1 MKAKERLRKQLLK
14 HLKGANYKPQD
25 KSELARA
32 LDIHPK
38 ERKLMRAVLGELEN
52 DGRITRSKK
61 GRYSTTQKAVA
72 AESGGEIVGTIR
84 FQEQGHAFVT
94 DETQGENSR
103 WILIPAKFTGTS
115 MDRDRVSVALDKA
128 PEEKPWLK
136 HIKDPERRR
145 RAAGSSMDRP
155 QGRVVKVLERRSSNV
170 VGIFRQRGKFN
181 YVQPDS
187 ATLPTSIELI
197 RGELPEPPPRDGEKV
212 VASIDTWESRE
223 VSPRGRVLRVLGPP
237 DAPGVDIL
245 SIIHKFNLPL
255 EFPDEVLAEV
265 DAVSET
271 VSRSDIEGR
280 EDWRG
285 RPVFTIDPK
294 DAKDFD
300 DAILVERLEDGGW
313 ELAVHIADV
322 SHYVEP
328 RTALDREAQERG
340 NSVYLVDRVIPM
352 LPEKLSNGLCSLKPD
367 VDRLTRAAIMRFDK
381 HGTQTDVRFISA
393 VIRSQK
399 RLTYEEAF
407 ALLKTSGDD
416 PIALL
421 VRTAWELASLLRK
434 RRFEN
439 GGLDLDFPEVK
450 VELDKNG
457 KPVDLVRVDYDE
469 SHQLIEEFM
478 LSANEAVA
486 KATKDR
492 LAPSV
497 YRIHEDPDPDKLNEL
512 RETVGTYGIRVGDLS
527 NRDEVQKLLAQADG
541 MHEEHAIKI
550 ALLRSLK
557 RAAYSEVPVGHYGLA
572 KVNYTHFTSPI
583 RRYADLIVHRVLG
596 RLMEPASDAKKFKTP
611 KLAKI
616 KEIAARLSV
625 TERTAAEAEKAT
637 RRLKE
642 LEFFASLA
650 EHKDGPRTF
659 RATVID
665 VRRMGVFVEL
675 SDYYI
680 GGLVRVANMP
690 DSEEGARF
698 DPGENAFFSR
708 SPKWR
713 IGVGDELEVAVSR
726 VDMEQQFLD
735 FKVIGSS
742 GQSRPQRKRSDRG
755 SRSDGGK
762 RTGGGKRSRGG
773 SRSDGGTQSP
783 RPQSKRGGAARKEAE
798 VAGPAQRKKSA
809 RKRSSGRKRSQ
820 RKRSEDR

>member
-1 MKAKERLRKQLLK
+1 MKAKERLRKKVLK
-14 HLKGANYKPQD
+14 HMKGANYKAQD

-32 LDIHPK
+32 LEVHSK
-38 ERKLMRAVLGELEN
+38 ERKLLRSVLTELEN
-52 DGRITRSKK
+52 DGRIKQLKK
-61 GRYSTTQKAVA
+61 GRFALSKKAVA
-72 AESGGEIVGTIR
+72 SESGGEIVGTIR

-94 DETQGENSR
+94 DESQGENSR
-103 WILIPAKFTGTS
+103 WILIPAKHTGTS
-115 MDRDRVSVALDKA
+115 MDRDRVSVALDNSPA
-128 PEEKPWLK
+128 EKPWLK
-136 HIKDPERRR
+136 HIKNPERRK
-145 RAAGSSMDRP
+145 RAAGSGSDRQ
-155 QGRVVKVLERRSSNV
+155 QGRVVKVLERRNSTV
-170 VGIFRQRGKFN
+170 VGTFRQRKKFS
-181 YVQPDS
+181 YVQPDG
-187 ATLPTSIELI
+187 ATLPPSIELE
-197 RGELPEPPPRDGEKV
+197 RGELPEPPPSDGDKV
-212 VASIDTWESRE
+212 VASVDSWESRDA
-223 VSPRGRVLRVLGPP
+223 SPRGRVLRVLGPP
-237 DAPGVDIL
+237 DSPGVDIL
-245 SIIHKFNLPL
+245 SIIHKHQLPL
-255 EFPDEVLAEV
+255 EFPDKVLAEV
-265 DAVSET
+265 EGVSDR
-271 VSRSDIEGR
+271 VSKDDIKGR
-280 EDWRG
+280 EDWRD

-300 DAILVERLEDGGW
+300 DAILVERLEGGGW

-328 RTALDREAQERG
+328 RSALDREAQARG

-367 VDRLTRAAIMRFDK
+367 VDRLTRAVILRFDER
-381 HGTQTDVRFISA
+381 GSQTDVRFISA

-407 ALLKTSGDD
+407 ALLKTTGKD
-416 PIALL
+416 PVAGR

-450 VELDKNG
+450 VELDERG
-457 KPVDLVRVDYDE
+457 RPVDLVRVDYDE

-478 LSANEAVA
+478 LIANEAVA
-486 KATKDR
+486 KSIKER

-497 YRIHEDPDPDKLNEL
+497 YRIHEDPDPEKLNEL
-512 RETVGTYGIRVGDLS
+512 RETVATYGISVGDLS

-596 RLMEPASDAKKFKTP
+596 RLMEPASDAGKFKTP

-625 TERTAAEAEKAT
+625 TERTAAEAEKET

-650 EHKDGPRTF
+650 ARKGMPRTF

-680 GGLVRVANMP
+680 GGLVRTSKMP
-690 DSEEGARF
+690 ESDEGARF

-713 IGVGDELEVAVSR
+713 IGVGDELEVVVAR
-726 VDMEQQFLD
+726 VDIEQKFLD
-735 FKVIGSS
+735 FEVVGLA
-742 GQSRPQRKRSDRG
+742 GQPRRPRKQRAGGKPSPKPRSKRS
-755 SRSDGGK
+755 
-762 RTGGGKRSRGG
+762 
-773 SRSDGGTQSP
+773 
-783 RPQSKRGGAARKEAE
+783 GGARKKTYSAKSGAGKKTARK
-798 VAGPAQRKKSA
+798 Q
-809 RKRSSGRKRSQ
+809 SSGRKRSQ
-820 RKRSEDR
+820 RKRTGRR

>member
-1 MKAKERLRKQLLK
+1 MVKV
-14 HLKGANYKPQD
+14 
-25 KSELARA
+25 
-32 LDIHPK
+32 I
-38 ERKLMRAVLGELEN
+38 ERKN
-52 DGRITRSKK
+52 
-61 GRYSTTQKAVA
+61 STV
-72 AESGGEIVGTIR
+72 VGT
-84 FQEQGHAFVT
+84 
-94 DETQGENSR
+94 
-103 WILIPAKFTGTS
+103 
-115 MDRDRVSVALDKA
+115 
-128 PEEKPWLK
+128 
-136 HIKDPERRR
+136 
-145 RAAGSSMDRP
+145 
-155 QGRVVKVLERRSSNV
+155 
-170 VGIFRQRGKFN
+170 FRQRKKFN

-187 ATLPTSIELI
+187 ATLPPSIELT
-197 RGELPEPPPRDGEKV
+197 RGELPEPPPQDGEKV
-212 VASIDTWESRE
+212 VASIDTWESRD

-245 SIIHKFNLPL
+245 SIIHKHNLPL

-265 DAVSET
+265 DGVSET
-271 VSRSDIEGR
+271 VSAADIKGR
-280 EDWRG
+280 EDWRE

-300 DAILVERLEDGGW
+300 DAILVERLAGGGW

-328 RTALDREAQERG
+328 RTALDREAQARG

-367 VDRLTRAAIMRFDK
+367 VDRLTRAAIIRFDES
-381 HGTQTDVRFISA
+381 GVQTDVRFISA
-393 VIRSQK
+393 VIRSHN

-407 ALLKTSGDD
+407 NILKTTGDD
-416 PIALL
+416 AVADR

-434 RRFEN
+434 RRFDN

-450 VELDKNG
+450 VELDRNG
-457 KPVDLVRVDYDE
+457 TPVDLVRVDYDE

-478 LSANEAVA
+478 LIANEAVA

-512 RETVGTYGIRVGDLS
+512 RETAATYGIRVGDLT
-527 NRDEVQKLLAQADG
+527 NRSEIQKLLEQAEG

-550 ALLRSLK
+550 ALLRSLR

-596 RLMEPASDAKKFKTP
+596 RLMEPASDSKKFKTP

-625 TERTAAEAEKAT
+625 TERTAAEAEKET

-642 LEFFASLA
+642 LEYFASLVSRN
-650 EHKDGPRTF
+650 KGKPRTF

-675 SDYYI
+675 S
-680 GGLVRVANMP
+680 
-690 DSEEGARF
+690 
-698 DPGENAFFSR
+698 
-708 SPKWR
+708 
-713 IGVGDELEVAVSR
+713 
-726 VDMEQQFLD
+726 
-735 FKVIGSS
+735 
-742 GQSRPQRKRSDRG
+742 
-755 SRSDGGK
+755 
-762 RTGGGKRSRGG
+762 
-773 SRSDGGTQSP
+773 
-783 RPQSKRGGAARKEAE
+783 
-798 VAGPAQRKKSA
+798 
-809 RKRSSGRKRSQ
+809 
-820 RKRSEDR
+820 